1 MDASSDASSFE
12 RPRRIEILTGVERRR
27 RWSAEAK
34 ARIVAESLAPGAV
47 VAEIARRHDIR
58 ASQIQLWRKQARA
71 GGALMSVAEERA
83 FTPVIVAPPA
93 QPAPRP
99 RVPRAAAAPMIEI
112 EAKGVVVRVRDGA
125 DVQMVEVMLR
135 VLRARP

>member
-58 ASQIQLWRKQARA
+58 ASQIQLWRKQARE
-71 GGALMSVAEERA
+71 GGGLTCVTEERLFA
-83 FTPVIVAPPA
+83 PVIVAPPVH
-93 QPAPRP
+93 PAPRP
-99 RVPRAAAAPMIEI
+99 RVPSGAAAPMIEI

-125 DVQMVEVMLR
+125 DVLLVEAMLR
-135 VLRARP
+135 VLRARA